1 MTHHGRLVVA
11 VALAG
16 AVVVVRTPAPA
27 RAAQQPQQTFRATTD
42 VVLVDVSVRDG
53 GRPVTGLTAD
63 DFTLTDNG
71 VRQRIEAVE
80 TTAVPIDLTLVVDL
94 SGNPRRPVEPP
105 VSRATVV
112 AGIAE
117 NVDQIARLLRPD
129 DRVRLLA
136 VDQSVQ
142 QLWPM
147 RPAPAQAPIARVEFD
162 GPASLYDTLATALIQ
177 SVEPARRHIVIAATR
192 GVDTISS
199 VGGGAIET
207 IARQSDALFH
217 VVIDETE
224 LDNSTARGGFQCA
237 FMGFCWPTRRFWVP
251 HQRPMIRRMPSGDDP
266 AVSALTPDGQ
276 AVSAAAEATG
286 GALHLTSG
294 LSVPS
299 LAGTFRRVFD
309 DFRAGYMLRYT
320 PQDVRREGW
329 HEIEVR
335 VPASRSYT
343 VRARKGYGV
352 EEVPPAPETAPVPEV
367 PRTLAELATAYER
380 GMYQA
385 VVTGLRQVSD
395 PVRLIRDFEEAGNPW
410 PAAPRREAALA
421 LELAETGAFATRA
434 ATRKAAHDLMARFTR
449 LVRHPLEPDVFERYW
464 HFAALTLAEGAVR
477 PDEAEPFVER
487 ALARFPGEPRFIL
500 SRAIVADQRW
510 REMEPRGP
518 AGSRPAEPTTEHIEQ
533 VRSRYAAAAVLPDV
547 GVEAR
552 IRLAWFLHRLG
563 EHDEALVHLVEVGS
577 QPIADAALRYLQ
589 ALLYG
594 HVLLS
599 RDRRDEAAH
608 AYRAALAVAPAAQ
621 SARVALMNTLLASG
635 DRAGA
640 AALAEEVEIETST
653 AIDPWWIYWQGQY
666 RFFPAAMAR
675 VRELSR

>member
-1 MTHHGRLVVA
+1 
-11 VALAG
+11 
-16 AVVVVRTPAPA
+16 
-27 RAAQQPQQTFRATTD
+27 
-42 VVLVDVSVRDG
+42 
-53 GRPVTGLTAD
+53 
-63 DFTLTDNG
+63 
-71 VRQRIEAVE
+71 
-80 TTAVPIDLTLVVDL
+80 
-94 SGNPRRPVEPP
+94 
-105 VSRATVV
+105 
-112 AGIAE
+112 
-117 NVDQIARLLRPD
+117 
-129 DRVRLLA
+129 
-136 VDQSVQ
+136 
-142 QLWPM
+142 
-147 RPAPAQAPIARVEFD
+147 
-162 GPASLYDTLATALIQ
+162 
-177 SVEPARRHIVIAATR
+177 
-192 GVDTISS
+192 
-199 VGGGAIET
+199 
-207 IARQSDALFH
+207 
-217 VVIDETE
+217 
-224 LDNSTARGGFQCA
+224 
-237 FMGFCWPTRRFWVP
+237 
-251 HQRPMIRRMPSGDDP
+251 
-266 AVSALTPDGQ
+266 
-276 AVSAAAEATG
+276 
-286 GALHLTSG
+286 
-294 LSVPS
+294 
-299 LAGTFRRVFD
+299 
-309 DFRAGYMLRYT
+309 
-320 PQDVRREGW
+320 
-329 HEIEVR
+329 
-335 VPASRSYT
+335 
-343 VRARKGYGV
+343 
-352 EEVPPAPETAPVPEV
+352 VPPAPETAPVPEV

-518 AGSRPAEPTTEHIEQ
+518 AGSRPAEPTPEHIEQ

-577 QPIADAALRYLQ
+577 QPIADASLRYLQ

>member
-1 MTHHGRLVVA
+1 
-11 VALAG
+11 
-16 AVVVVRTPAPA
+16 
-27 RAAQQPQQTFRATTD
+27 
-42 VVLVDVSVRDG
+42 
-53 GRPVTGLTAD
+53 
-63 DFTLTDNG
+63 
-71 VRQRIEAVE
+71 
-80 TTAVPIDLTLVVDL
+80 VPIDLTLVVDL
-94 SGNPRRPVEPP
+94 SGNPRRPVETP
-105 VSRATVV
+105 VPRST
-112 AGIAE
+112 ISAE
-117 NVDQIARLLRPD
+117 IQEEVGQITRLLRPD
-129 DRVRLLA
+129 DRARLLA
-136 VDQSVQ
+136 IDQTVQ
-142 QLWPM
+142 PVWPLE
-147 RPAPAQAPIARVEFD
+147 PVPAQRPIGRVEFD
-162 GPASLYDTLATALIQ
+162 GLASLYDALAAALIQ
-177 SVEPARRHIVIAATR
+177 PVEPARRHIVIAATK
-192 GVDTISS
+192 GVDSISS
-199 VGGGAIET
+199 VDAAAIDT
-207 IARQSDALFH
+207 IAKQSDALFH
-217 VVIDETE
+217 IVIQETA
-224 LDNSTARGGFQCA
+224 LDNDLARSGFQCA

-251 HQRPMIRRMPSGDDP
+251 HRRQLVGGPP
-266 AVSALTPDGQ
+266 VHALSPDGRMV
-276 AVSAAAEATG
+276 AAAAEATG
-286 GALHLTSG
+286 GALHQTSVSG
-294 LSVPS
+294 VPS

-320 PQDVRREGW
+320 PQGVRREGW

-343 VRARKGYGV
+343 VRARTGYGV
-352 EEVPPAPETAPVPEV
+352 EELPPAPEAAPVPEV

-449 LVRHPLEPDVFERYW
+449 LVRHPLDPDVFERYW
-464 HFAALTLAEGAVR
+464 HFAALTLVEGAVR

-500 SRAIVADQRW
+500 SRAIVTDQRW

-518 AGSRPAEPTTEHIEQ
+518 AGNRPGEPTPEHIELA
-533 VRSRYAAAAVLPDV
+533 RSRYAAAAVLPDV

-563 EHDEALVHLVEVGS
+563 EHDEALVQLVEVGS

-594 HVLLS
+594 HVLVS

-640 AALAEEVEIETST
+640 VALAEEVEIETST

-675 VRELSR
+675 VREISR